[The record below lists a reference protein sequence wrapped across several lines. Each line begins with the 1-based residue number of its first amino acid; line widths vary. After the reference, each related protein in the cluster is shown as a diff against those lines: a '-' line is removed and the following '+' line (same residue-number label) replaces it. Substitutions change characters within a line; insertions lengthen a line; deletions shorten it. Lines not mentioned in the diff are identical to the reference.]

1 MQLCFLISARI
12 ILLFI
17 LLNTT
22 YCYSQIK
29 GDVRDKTSKEPIYGV
44 KITSSENKRTISNTE
59 GKFSLNVDNYPV
71 WFYFSASDHF
81 RDTVLIEKKQSHL
94 KVHLK
99 SKFQEL
105 QTLVVSANKRE
116 QELEDVSISME
127 VIKLELVENKGL
139 VNLEQVVQQSPG
151 VYAMDGQVSIR
162 GGGGY
167 AYGVGSRVLVLT
179 NGIPLI
185 SPDLGDAKWNSIP
198 LETMSQIEI
207 TKGASSVLYGV
218 GALNGMIS
226 LRTREPSADG
236 NLNVKF
242 QSGVYDN
249 PKRESLKWWDQNPMS
264 YELSIYNGKMLRQ
277 WGYTIAAEGY
287 KNEGYKDGEIEN
299 RARLSGSF
307 TFKPKKFPNIKFDLN
322 YSGQIE
328 SLGKFILWESDSLA
342 YTPAGGTT
350 EDTGDNSLT
359 FEKSIRINVDPS
371 FKHIGKKDNK
381 NELKLR
387 YYLVTIGGSNSF
399 FEASQAEMFYGD
411 YTYQKQWGTTHNV
424 TAGVTA
430 SYNTVRSS
438 VFGDHLSRNVA
449 AYGQYEFHKKRFDY
463 SFGARLE
470 YFQQDSL
477 KPDSNFDFGDTTMS
491 IPIYPIIRTAAHYK
505 LTKSTHLRASF
516 GQGVRVPSVSERYTS
531 TSNGGIY
538 IFPNPALR
546 PERGWSAE
554 IGVKQVFKI
563 GQWKGIFDVAGFVN
577 HYYNMI
583 EFAFGIYNPDSI
595 TLNLTPGSPGYLYD
609 WIGFKAQ
616 NAEEAQIT
624 GIEFSFN
631 CEGKIKNVEL
641 NSLIGYTYMEPKSLN
656 SDPIY
661 TSTFSDSGTTL
672 LKYRFNHL
680 FRFDLEATFYNISIG
695 ASSRYNSYMSNIDAI
710 FEADIFGTEILP
722 GLKDYR
728 SKNQNGSLVFDS
740 RLSYKIKDKYTIGFI
755 VNNILNAEYSSR
767 PADIQPPRQYMVQL
781 KFTI

>member
-1 MQLCFLISARI
+1 MQLCFLLSVRI
-12 ILLFI
+12 MLLFI
-17 LLNTT
+17 LLNSTH
-22 YCYSQIK
+22 CYSQIK
-29 GDVRDKTSKEPIYGV
+29 GEVRDRTSKESIYGV
-44 KITSSENKRTISNTE
+44 KIISSENQRTISDTE
-59 GKFSLNVDNYPV
+59 GKFSLNVQNYPV
-71 WFYFSASDHF
+71 WLYFASSEYY
-81 RDTVLIEKKQSHL
+81 RDTVFIEKKQNHL
-94 KVHLK
+94 KVHLN

-105 QTLVVSANKRE
+105 QTLVVSANKRL
-116 QELEDVSISME
+116 QELEEVSISME
-127 VIKLELVENKGL
+127 VIKLDMVEDKGL

-198 LETMSQIEI
+198 LESMSQIEI
-207 TKGASSVLYGV
+207 TKGTSSVLYGS
-218 GALNGMIS
+218 GALNGTIS
-226 LRTREPSADG
+226 LRTREPSSDG
-236 NLNVKF
+236 SLNVKF

-249 PKRESLKWWDQNPMS
+249 PKRESLKWWDRNPMS
-264 YELSIYNGKMLRQ
+264 YELSIYNSKMLNQ

-287 KNEGYKDGEIEN
+287 KNEGYKDGETES
-299 RARLSGSF
+299 RARLSGSL
-307 TFKPKKFPNIKFDLN
+307 TYKPEKFPNLKFDLN

-328 SLGKFILWESDSLA
+328 GLGKFILWESDSLA

-350 EDTGDNSLT
+350 EDPSDNSLT
-359 FEKSIRINVDPS
+359 YEKSIRLNIDPS
-371 FKHIGKKDNK
+371 FKYLGKKNNK
-381 NELKLR
+381 HEVKLR
-387 YYLVTIGGSNSF
+387 YYLVTIGGSNSY

-411 YTYQKQWGTTHNV
+411 YTFQKHWGTAHNV
-424 TAGVTA
+424 TTGLTA
-430 SYNTVRSS
+430 SYNTVKSS

-449 AYGQYEFHKKRFDY
+449 GYGQYEFHKKRFDY
-463 SFGARLE
+463 SLGARLE

-546 PERGWSAE
+546 PERGWAAE
-554 IGVKQVFKI
+554 IGVKQVFRI
-563 GQWKGIFDVAGFVN
+563 GQWKGIFDVAGFIN

-583 EFAFGIYNPDSI
+583 EFAFGIYNPDTI
-595 TLNLTPGSPGYLYD
+595 ALNLTPGTPGYIFN
-609 WIGFKAQ
+609 WVGFKAQ

-624 GIEFSFN
+624 GVEFSFN

-641 NSLIGYTYMEPKSLN
+641 QSLIGYTYMEPKSLN
-656 SDPIY
+656 TDPSY
-661 TSTFSDSGTTL
+661 TNTFSDSGTTL

-680 FRFDLEATFYNISIG
+680 FRFDLEATFHNISLG
-695 ASSRYNSYMSNIDAI
+695 ASSRYNSYMSNIDNI
-710 FEADIFGTEILP
+710 FESNIFGTEILP

-728 SKNQNGSLVFDS
+728 LENQTGSLVFDS

-767 PADIQPPRQYMVQL
+767 PADIQPPRQYLVQL

>member
-1 MQLCFLISARI
+1 MQLCFVCIVRI
-12 ILLFI
+12 VLLFI
-17 LLNTT
+17 FLNSIN
-22 YCYSQIK
+22 CYSQIK
-29 GDVRDKTSKEPIYGV
+29 GVVQDKTSKESVYGI
-44 KITSSENKRTISNTE
+44 KIISSENQKTISDTE
-59 GKFSLNVDNYPV
+59 GKFVLNVENYPV
-71 WFYFSASDHF
+71 WLYFSGLEYYS
-81 RDTVLIEKKQSHL
+81 DTVLIEKKQNHL

-105 QTLVVSANKRE
+105 QTLVVSANKRI
-116 QELEDVSISME
+116 QELEEVSISME
-127 VIKLELVENKGL
+127 VIKLDLVEDKGL

-207 TKGASSVLYGV
+207 TKGASSVLYGS
-218 GALNGMIS
+218 GALNGTIS
-226 LRTREPSADG
+226 LRTKEPSADG

-249 PKRESLKWWDQNPMS
+249 PKRKSLQWWDQNPMS

-287 KNEGYKDGEIEN
+287 KNEGYKDGELEN

-307 TFKPKKFPNIKFDLN
+307 SLRPKKFPNIKFDLN

-328 SLGKFILWESDSLA
+328 NLGKFILWESDSLA

-359 FEKSIRINVDPS
+359 FERSVRLNVDPS
-371 FKHIGKKDNK
+371 FKYIGKKDNK
-381 NELKLR
+381 NEVKLR
-387 YYLVTIGGSNSF
+387 YYLVTIGGSNTF

-411 YTYQKQWGTTHNV
+411 YTYQKHWGTTHNI
-424 TAGVTA
+424 TAGLTA
-430 SYNTVRSS
+430 SYNTVKSW
-438 VFGDHLSRNVA
+438 VFGDHLSRNLA
-449 AYGQYEFHKKRFDY
+449 GYGQYEFHKKRFDF
-463 SFGARLE
+463 SLGLRLE

-516 GQGVRVPSVSERYTS
+516 GQGVRMPSVSERYTS

-538 IFPNPALR
+538 IFPNPELN
-546 PERGWSAE
+546 PERGWAAE
-554 IGVKQVFKI
+554 IGVKQVFRI

-583 EFAFGIYNPDSI
+583 EFAFGIYNPDTI
-595 TLNLTPGSPGYLYD
+595 ALNLNPESPGYLYN
-609 WIGFKAQ
+609 WVGFKAQ

-624 GIEFSFN
+624 GVELSFN

-641 NSLIGYTYMEPKSLN
+641 QSLIGYTYMEPKSLN
-656 SDPIY
+656 TDPNY
-661 TSTFSDSGTTL
+661 TNTFSDSGSTL

-680 FRFDLEATFYNISIG
+680 FRFDLEATFHNISLG
-695 ASSRYNSYMSNIDAI
+695 ASSRYNSYMSNIDRI
-710 FEADIFGTEILP
+710 FESDIFGTEILP

-728 SKNQNGSLVFDS
+728 SNNQTGSLVFDT
-740 RLSYKIKDKYTIGFI
+740 RCSYKIMDKYTIGFI

-767 PADIQPPRQYMVQL
+767 PADIQPPRQYLIQL